1 MKLRKT
7 RLFVKKNKK
16 RNANKSL
23 RQEYIIIGVV
33 FVIVP
38 LFVIIHTLTVHI
50 SASHQLG
57 LILEVD

>member
-23 RQEYIIIGVV
+23 RQEYINIGA
-33 FVIVP
+33 
-38 LFVIIHTLTVHI
+38 VHNGRPSFI
-50 SASHQLG
+50 F
-57 LILEVD
+57 IKV

>member
-23 RQEYIIIGVV
+23 RQEYKNIGVV
-33 FVIVP
+33 LVMP
-38 LFVIIHTLTVHI
+38 LFVIM
-50 SASHQLG
+50 
-57 LILEVD
+57 

>member
-23 RQEYIIIGVV
+23 RQEYINIGVV
-33 FVIVP
+33 LVIP
-38 LFVIIHTLTVHI
+38 LFVIIRTLPV
-50 SASHQLG
+50 LVFG
-57 LILEVD
+57 LTINSYVIK